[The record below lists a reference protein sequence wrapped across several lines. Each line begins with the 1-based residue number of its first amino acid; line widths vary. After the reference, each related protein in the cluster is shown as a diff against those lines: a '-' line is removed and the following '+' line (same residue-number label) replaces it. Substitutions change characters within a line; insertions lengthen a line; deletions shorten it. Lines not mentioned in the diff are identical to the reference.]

1 MPDTNAAAAGLKG
14 TRSPF
19 RFGAWLV
26 DPSTNSI
33 EGVPGKRQ
41 MEPRTMDVLLALC
54 NARGTVV
61 SAEEL
66 LQQCW
71 GNIVNSDSSLH
82 KNVAQLR
89 RLLGDD
95 AKSPEYIETIRMRGY
110 RAIAPVDFASVGT
123 RNWQAGSPFRG
134 LMAFDEAHAEVFFG
148 RDEAIRN
155 LVETV
160 TEQARHGFALT
171 MVLGPSGV
179 GKTSLIQ
186 AGLLPALSGIAPG
199 GELALLAA
207 TAFDLVELGEQTL
220 FTGLAGALLDLQW
233 GEACAFPGENAI
245 SLGMRLQQS
254 CDSVIAA
261 MEAALDA
268 HLPVRNG
275 LRFAIFIDRFE
286 AFFNE
291 GRIAEPERRAFL
303 QVLEHFARSR
313 AVLLV
318 IACRNDFYPSI
329 AKYPLL
335 TEGKRHGGHFDL
347 DVPGFSD
354 IAQIIRRPAAAA
366 KLTFGIDP
374 VTNASLDDVLCEG
387 ATNSPDAL
395 PLLQYCL
402 QELYRLRTEQGVLS
416 FEAFHELGDLEGAI
430 GQRAEQVVLELND
443 AQRAAI
449 PHIMSLLI
457 VLSLDGDTATSQRAS
472 WSALRGS
479 AAHEAVQA
487 LVEARLFVSDLADGN
502 PVFGIA
508 HDAILRRWPRMTDWI
523 AAHRVALRTRSR
535 LAQQA
540 MRWRDEGRPAD
551 LLLPHGKLLDEACE
565 LQHAGVLTLSEN
577 EAELIRTSRQRAR
590 QRERLRMLAL
600 SAIVALAI
608 LAIGLGLSA
617 IAAKRSAEMR
627 RNEAESLMDF
637 MLGDF
642 AEKLRPLGRLDLLE
656 SVSGKAMQYLR
667 GSGDEELSANAL
679 TLRAKGLQVI
689 GEAARSR
696 GDSKVAIDALNQAN
710 AILTRQHEA
719 APRDIQVLKSLGAN
733 AYWVGQM
740 HKDHNDWEAAGAAWR
755 DYLAYSDML
764 HQIEPDNTEWLVEQS
779 YAHNNLG
786 SLAFQRGKPEQA
798 APEFMQSIELKQRA
812 LAIKPDAHTIA
823 AELATSYSWLASAK
837 ESLGALQAAR
847 QLYEQEM
854 QLISD
859 LRVRFPNESMWVHR
873 HALALQHRAKLDLA
887 LGMDATALR
896 GYREAERLYAQVI
909 EQDPDNRAWQAEL
922 ASLEIERLRIMARQ
936 SPAPDVL
943 PGMREAHQRLQ
954 AMLSFD
960 PRNAAWKLREGDAH
974 ARMAAALLAIGKV
987 QAAAEEVKQAVASL
1001 EPLHANNPSN
1011 LSSKLALIDSL
1022 QLQLL
1027 IEQHLNNSAASAAG
1041 CKRIHSLIEGEGAT
1055 SQNYQI
1061 LDPWVRVNSCLQNQ
1075 DEFLKGVQRLKQIGY
1090 RDSSY
1095 LQFISNH

>member
-1 MPDTNAAAAGLKG
+1 
-14 TRSPF
+14 
-19 RFGAWLV
+19 
-26 DPSTNSI
+26 
-33 EGVPGKRQ
+33 
-41 MEPRTMDVLLALC
+41 MDVLLALC
-54 NARGTVV
+54 NARGAVV

-95 AKSPEYIETIRMRGY
+95 AKSPDYIETIRMRGY

-123 RNWQAGSPFRG
+123 KSWQAGSPFRG

-155 LVETV
+155 LVDTV
-160 TEQARHGFALT
+160 NEQARHGFALT

-186 AGLLPALSGIAPG
+186 AGLLPALSSAAPG
-199 GELALLAA
+199 RELALLAA

-220 FTGLAGALLDLQW
+220 LTGLAGALLDLQW
-233 GEACAFPGENAI
+233 GEDCAFPGENAI
-245 SLGMRLQQS
+245 SLGIRLQQS
-254 CDSVIAA
+254 CESVIGV
-261 MEAALDA
+261 MEQALDA
-268 HLPVRNG
+268 QLPARKG

-291 GRIAEPERRAFL
+291 GRITEPERRAFL
-303 QVLEHFARSR
+303 QVVEHFARSR

-354 IAQIIRRPAAAA
+354 FAQIIRRPAAAA
-366 KLTFGIDP
+366 NLSFGIDP
-374 VTNASLDDVLCEG
+374 VTNAALDDVLCEG

-416 FEAFHELGDLEGAI
+416 FEAFHQLGDLEGAI
-430 GQRAEQVVLELND
+430 GQRAEQVVLDLNE

-457 VLSLDGDTATSQRAS
+457 VLSLDGDTATSQRAP

-479 AAHEAVQA
+479 AAHEAVRA

-523 AAHRVALRTRSR
+523 AAHRVALRIRSR

-565 LQHAGVLTLSEN
+565 LQHAGVLSLSEN

-590 QRERLRMLAL
+590 QRERRRMLAL

-608 LAIGLGLSA
+608 LATGLGLSA
-617 IAAKRSAEMR
+617 MGAKRSAEMR

-642 AEKLRPLGRLDLLE
+642 ADKLRPLGRLDLLE
-656 SVSGKAMQYLR
+656 SISGKAMQYLR
-667 GSGDEELSANAL
+667 GSDDEELSANAL

-689 GEAARSR
+689 GEVARSR

-710 AILTRQHEA
+710 AILTRQHQA
-719 APRDIQVLKSLGAN
+719 APKDIQVLKSLGAN

-764 HQIEPDNTEWLVEQS
+764 NSLEPENTEWLIEQS

-786 SLAFQRGKPEQA
+786 SLAFQRGMPEQA
-798 APEFMQSIELKQRA
+798 VPEFKHSIELKQRV
-812 LAIKPDAHTIA
+812 LGNKPDDRSIKSD
-823 AELATSYSWLASAK
+823 LASSYSWLASAREAMGEFPEAQK
-837 ESLGALQAAR
+837 
-847 QLYEQEM
+847 LYAQEM
-854 QLISD
+854 QLISQ
-859 LRVRFPNESMWVHR
+859 LREHFPDEPMWARR
-873 HALALQHRAKLDLA
+873 HALALQHRATLSVA
-887 LGMDATALR
+887 LGQDASALR
-896 GYREAERLYAQVI
+896 DYEEARQLYIQLIMHDPHNRSWQV
-909 EQDPDNRAWQAEL
+909 EM
-922 ASLEIERLRIMARQ
+922 ASLDVDRLRIIARH
-936 SPAPDVL
+936 SPPADLL
-943 PGMREAHQRLQ
+943 PKTQDAHRRLQ
-954 AMLSFD
+954 AILTFD
-960 PRNAAWKLREGDAH
+960 PKNSDWKLREAG
-974 ARMAAALLAIGKV
+974 ARTQVAAAMRASGKM
-987 QAAAEEVKQAVASL
+987 QAAEKEVNDAVASL
-1001 EPLHANNPSN
+1001 DSFYKSNRTN
-1011 LSSKLALIDSL
+1011 LSGRLVLIEAL
-1022 QLQLL
+1022 QLQAL
-1027 IEQHLNNSAASAAG
+1027 IRLQANNAGAAAQS
-1041 CKRIHSLIEGEGAT
+1041 CRMIHTLIEGDANR
-1055 SQNYQI
+1055 SMNYQI
-1061 LDPWVRVNSCLQNQ
+1061 LDPWVRANACLQNQ
-1075 DEFLKGVQRLKQIGY
+1075 EVFTKGANRLNQIGY

-1095 LQFISNH
+1095 FQFISSR